1 MFRAYKKEKADL
13 KAESKQHNDRVKELE
28 VELESVHNVYA
39 QLQGDNQRL
48 KDELA
53 DALVHMKHLEQQTF
67 NWQGEKEAL
76 MNEKRRQ

>member
-1 MFRAYKKEKADL
+1 MFRAYKKEKADP

-28 VELESVHNVYA
+28 VELESVHKVYA
-39 QLQGDNQRL
+39 QLQGDNQQL

-67 NWQGEKEAL
+67 N
-76 MNEKRRQ
+76 

>member
-1 MFRAYKKEKADL
+1 M
-13 KAESKQHNDRVKELE
+13 E

-39 QLQGDNQRL
+39 QLQGYNQQL
-48 KDELA
+48 KYELA

-76 MNEKRRQ
+76 LKKIAKSTHRVSHSQKQADDGKQKD

>member
-28 VELESVHNVYA
+28 VELESIHNVYA
-39 QLQGDNQRL
+39 QLQGDNQQL

-53 DALVHMKHLEQQTF
+53 DAENKVST
-67 NWQGEKEAL
+67 L

>member
-28 VELESVHNVYA
+28 VELESIHNVYA
-39 QLQGDNQRL
+39 QLQRDNQQL

-53 DALVHMKHLEQQTF
+53 E
-67 NWQGEKEAL
+67 
-76 MNEKRRQ
+76 